1 MQGMSRSRSNFCGN
15 LQHRRRLN
23 FYIPLLLEL
32 LVPRHCTL
40 LNLPSLIFVMSILKI
55 CCKMT
60 NLILFQSSRIPNM
73 SCHFRAILARVPAYE
88 HGSMII
94 SLLMN
99 ITMNQLGG
107 ASVIAIFTTP
117 RSHGYVN
124 TTTWLGIS
132 QFFLFLAPNF
142 NILTTENRSR
152 CNRDLN

>member
-1 MQGMSRSRSNFCGN
+1 MILKPSAIRHLSAEYPDVNLFRSCLCVTHWSIKFHTSVADLHSKILDARPPRGSKFFQFHAVFGKFWRNCMLAPPLGSW
-15 LQHRRRLN
+15 R
-23 FYIPLLLEL
+23 PLLG
-32 LVPRHCTL
+32 VTC
-40 LNLPSLIFVMSILKI
+40 
-55 CCKMT
+55 
-60 NLILFQSSRIPNM
+60 
-73 SCHFRAILARVPAYE
+73 
-88 HGSMII
+88 GSMII

-107 ASVIAIFTTP
+107 ASVIAIFTTR

-142 NILTTENRSR
+142 NILTTENRSI

>member
-1 MQGMSRSRSNFCGN
+1 MLTEIGNTCLVFSRGTCPKLIGLSEIKELAQTIGRIISKEISNWLVYEAASIRHICWQRSKN
-15 LQHRRRLN
+15 
-23 FYIPLLLEL
+23 
-32 LVPRHCTL
+32 
-40 LNLPSLIFVMSILKI
+40 
-55 CCKMT
+55 
-60 NLILFQSSRIPNM
+60 
-73 SCHFRAILARVPAYE
+73 
-88 HGSMII
+88 GSMII

-107 ASVIAIFTTP
+107 ASVIAIFTTR